1 MDISIIIIAVTA
13 LVSYMAF
20 NRTELMYR
28 YQFNAWQ
35 IIHRKEYPRLVTHGF
50 LHANWMHLIINM
62 MVLLSF
68 GRSVLYYFQFIS
80 AWPQLLFL
88 FFYLTAI
95 VISSFY
101 ALAKHR
107 NNYNYNAIGASGAVS
122 AVVFASI
129 IFDPYNPI
137 LLFAII
143 PIPGIIFGVL
153 YLVYSGVMARK
164 EVDNIGHDAHFWGAV
179 YGLAF
184 PIILQPRLLQY
195 FIDKLLS
202 F

>member
-1 MDISIIIIAVTA
+1 MDIYLIIIVITA
-13 LVSYMAF
+13 LTSYMAF
-20 NRTELMYR
+20 NRSELLYR

-35 IIHRKEYPRLVTHGF
+35 IIHRREYHRLVTHAF

-68 GRSVLYYFQFIS
+68 GRSVLYFFQFIS
-80 AWPQLLFL
+80 SWPRLLFL
-88 FFYLTAI
+88 AFYLTA
-95 VISSFY
+95 VVVSSFY
-101 ALAKHR
+101 SLYKNR
-107 NNYNYNAIGASGAVS
+107 NNFNYNAIGASGAVS

-143 PIPGIIFGVL
+143 PIPGILFGVL
-153 YLVYSGVMARK
+153 YLIYSGVMARK

-179 YGLAF
+179 YGLVF

-195 FIDKLLS
+195 FIDKLLG

>member
-1 MDISIIIIAVTA
+1 MNISIIIIAVTA
-13 LVSYMAF
+13 IISYMAF
-20 NRTELMYR
+20 NRTELIYR

-35 IIHRKEYPRLVTHGF
+35 IIHRKEYYRLITHGF
-50 LHANWMHLIINM
+50 LHGGWMHLIINM
-62 MVLLSF
+62 MVLFSF
-68 GRSVLYYFQFIS
+68 GRAVLYYFQVITT
-80 AWPQLLFL
+80 WPQMLFL

-101 ALAKHR
+101 SLSKHR

-129 IFDPYNPI
+129 VFDPYNPI

-143 PIPGIIFGVL
+143 PIPGILFGAL
-153 YLVYSGVMARK
+153 YLIYSGYMARK
-164 EVDNIGHDAHFWGAV
+164 EIDNIGHDAHFWGAV

-184 PIILQPRLLQY
+184 PIILQPRLFQY
-195 FIDKLLS
+195 FIHQLLN